1 MIKQSEV
8 ELNICSRC
16 KKQSTFLPFSLV
28 KMVFSF
34 AEKSKQPP
42 TWFEMLHAIKRN
54 FGGLEDI
61 DPETRFRGK
70 LTGRISI
77 NEQVHQ
83 WDVINYVSRKDN

>member
-1 MIKQSEV
+1 MHS
-8 ELNICSRC
+8 NICSRRR
-16 KKQSTFLPFSLV
+16 KQMTFPSFSLV

-83 WDVINYVSRKDN
+83 WGVIYLCF